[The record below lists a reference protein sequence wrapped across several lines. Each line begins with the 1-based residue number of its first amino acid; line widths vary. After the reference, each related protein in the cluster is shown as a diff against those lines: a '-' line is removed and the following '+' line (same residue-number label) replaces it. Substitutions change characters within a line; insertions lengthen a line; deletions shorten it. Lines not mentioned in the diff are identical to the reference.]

1 MTQENVIKGIHNVFI
16 EGFEIEEEILN
27 GAATLDQDLGLDS
40 LDGLDL
46 VVALEKEFDIRIP
59 EETAREMR
67 VLQDIYDYVDNNVQ

>member
-46 VVALEKEFDIRIP
+46 VVALEKGVRYSDSRRDCP
-59 EETAREMR
+59 
-67 VLQDIYDYVDNNVQ
+67 